1 MLVFTKEWIAALAAG
16 LRDNEKYQKNAKGFD
31 STFQFVAEAVPQKGV
46 PETKACGL
54 KTPECE
60 ETWEGIKT
68 GADFTMTAS
77 YETFFKICTG
87 KLNALAAIT
96 TRKAKVKGN
105 MVKLLKYTAATNS
118 FVEAI
123 QQLPNEFEGDF
134 AGS

>member
-1 MLVFTKEWIAALAAG
+1 MLVFTKEWIEALAAS
-16 LRDNEKYQKNAKGFD
+16 LRENEKYQKSAKGFN
-31 STFQFVAEAVPQKGV
+31 STFQFVVESVPKKGV
-46 PETKACGL
+46 TKTKSCGL

-77 YETFFKICTG
+77 YETYYKICTG
-87 KLNALAAIT
+87 KMNAIVAMT

-105 MVKLLKYTAATNS
+105 MVKLLKYTSATNN

-134 AGS
+134 ADM